1 MAIKWKH
8 DDSPTM
14 YFCTFTCYQWL
25 TLIELVKGYDMV
37 YKWFDYL
44 KQQGYGTA
52 ACVIMP
58 NHIHTILYFSKQDLI
73 LIKLLVMPNA
83 LWPMK

>member
-8 DDSPTM
+8 EDSPTV

-25 TLIELVKGYDMV
+25 TLKEIVKGYDMV

-44 KQQGYGTA
+44 KQQGYGTVA
-52 ACVIMP
+52 YVILIIYIP
-58 NHIHTILYFSKQDLI
+58 YCIFQKQDLI

>member
-25 TLIELVKGYDMV
+25 TLIEIVKGYDMV

-44 KQQGYGTA
+44 KQQGYGTVA
-52 ACVIMP
+52 YVILIIYIP
-58 NHIHTILYFSKQDLI
+58 YCIFQKQDLI

-83 LWPMK
+83 LWPIK

>member
-25 TLIELVKGYDMV
+25 TLIEIVKGYDMV

-44 KQQGYGTA
+44 KQQGYGTVA
-52 ACVIMP
+52 YVILIIYIP
-58 NHIHTILYFSKQDLI
+58 YCIFQKQDLI

>member
-25 TLIELVKGYDMV
+25 ALIEIVKGYDMV

-44 KQQGYGTA
+44 KQQGYGTIA
-52 ACVIMP
+52 YVILIIYIP
-58 NHIHTILYFSKQDLI
+58 YCIFQKQDLI
-73 LIKLLVMPNA
+73 LITLLVMPNA

>member
-1 MAIKWKH
+1 M
-8 DDSPTM
+8 
-14 YFCTFTCYQWL
+14 
-25 TLIELVKGYDMV
+25 LIEIVKGYDMV

-44 KQQGYGTA
+44 KQQGYGTVA
-52 ACVIMP
+52 YVILIIYIP
-58 NHIHTILYFSKQDLI
+58 YCIFQKQDLI